1 MKILVLDG
9 SNICHRAHWAMSKT
23 DMRSPGGDP
32 TWALVGMINTTVRF
46 ITDIGPTHVVFAGDA
61 RGTSNTR
68 RAVLPEY
75 KAGRKETE
83 PDLRWALDRYPE
95 LVTECGWSF
104 MSDPVWEADDV
115 IASVARWSREQK
127 HDCYVVTSDKDAIP
141 LIDDRVKLITPD
153 GTRITP
159 KRVLDKWGVPHTLY
173 THMAALVGE
182 KSDNIPGVMKVGPKT
197 AAILINKFGD
207 ELPLVISDA
216 EKLREVVSEK
226 AARMIADQSET
237 YLRNLDL
244 IRLRDEL
251 PVFEHL
257 EYGDLSKA
265 DTQRG
270 ERALYELG
278 MNRVVGSYKKA
289 MREHA
294 DAAPF

>member
-1 MKILVLDG
+1 
-9 SNICHRAHWAMSKT
+9 
-23 DMRSPGGDP
+23 
-32 TWALVGMINTTVRF
+32 MINTTVRF

-104 MSDPVWEADDV
+104 ISDPVWEADDV
-115 IASVARWSREQK
+115 IASVARWSREQG
-127 HDCYVVTSDKDAIP
+127 HDCYVVTSDKDALP
-141 LIDDRVKLITPD
+141 LIDDRVKLIAPD
-153 GTRITP
+153 GTRMTP

-182 KSDNIPGVMKVGPKT
+182 KSDNIPGVTKVGPKT

-216 EKLREVVSEK
+216 EKLREAVSEK
-226 AARMIADQSET
+226 TARMIADQSGT

-251 PVFEHL
+251 PVSEHL
-257 EYGDLSKA
+257 EYGDISRA
-265 DTQRG
+265 DVQRG
-270 ERALYELG
+270 EKALYELG
-278 MNRVVGSYKKA
+278 MNRVVGSYRKS
-289 MREHA
+289 MRGINA
-294 DAAPF
+294 SPF